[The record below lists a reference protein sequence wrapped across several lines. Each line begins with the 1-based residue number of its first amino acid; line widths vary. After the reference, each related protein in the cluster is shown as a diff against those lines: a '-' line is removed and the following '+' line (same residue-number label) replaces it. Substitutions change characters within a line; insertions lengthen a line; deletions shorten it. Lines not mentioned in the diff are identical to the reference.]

1 YTYENPMVARGLSL
15 PGMAWAT
22 TATRASNW
30 HPLTWISLMLDV
42 SLFGISPGAS
52 HVVNVVFHAANTLL
66 LFVLMR
72 RLTGT
77 LWRSAAVAGLF
88 AVHPLHVE
96 SVAWIA
102 ERKDVLATF
111 VGLLTIGAWAAWTR
125 DPRPRRYAIAL
136 GLFALGLAAKPM
148 LVTWPFVLLLLD
160 YWPLGRLADP
170 IGKEHQRSA
179 SHREAAT
186 GIGSLVWEKLPLFAL
201 VAASAVV
208 TSVAQ
213 SRAGAVQT
221 FA

>member
-1 YTYENPMVARGLSL
+1 MDRDHRLRARMAKRRHTAPSPAQPAAPPVVAAGPRPERLVAVGVALVVCVLIVYAPAARFDYVSYDDPTYTYESPMVARGLSL
-15 PGMAWAT
+15 PGLAWAT

-42 SLFGISPGAS
+42 SLFGIDPGAS

-72 RLTGT
+72 RLTGA

-111 VGLLTIGAWAAWTR
+111 FGLLTIGAWAAWTR
-125 DPRPRRYAIAL
+125 EPRP
-136 GLFALGLAAKPM
+136 
-148 LVTWPFVLLLLD
+148 
-160 YWPLGRLADP
+160 
-170 IGKEHQRSA
+170 
-179 SHREAAT
+179 
-186 GIGSLVWEKLPLFAL
+186 
-201 VAASAVV
+201 
-208 TSVAQ
+208 
-213 SRAGAVQT
+213 
-221 FA
+221 